1 MKLSKITSFI
11 TGSALCAA
19 TGIPDTSDK
28 TNQVAAAAE
37 PIPDLAGVEAPQNIL
52 TGFWVVDLGTK
63 IYETVAKPAWLKEW
77 SDIEYATAHHFKYNL
92 TELLYNGNLT
102 ETAMRW
108 AYVVMTG
115 KIYVD
120 LSSEETA
127 RYKEEEANETEM
139 RYLWATGLT
148 YEDWCFDILK
158 PLCEKAK
165 NENNNSFPDACV
177 FKNQRD
183 AVFDFIDILHRRP
196 EGITDSTKEEFINH
210 VYAYKPK
217 A

>member
-1 MKLSKITSFI
+1 M
-11 TGSALCAA
+11 
-19 TGIPDTSDK
+19 
-28 TNQVAAAAE
+28 
-37 PIPDLAGVEAPQNIL
+37 
-52 TGFWVVDLGTK
+52 DLGTE
-63 IYETVAKPAWLKEW
+63 IYENVAKPAWLKEW
-77 SDIEYATAHHFKYNL
+77 SDIEYSTAHHFKYNL

-115 KIYVD
+115 QIYVD

-139 RYLWATGLT
+139 KYLWATGLT
-148 YEDWCFDILK
+148 YEDWCFEILN
-158 PLCEKAK
+158 PLCEKAQK
-165 NENNNSFPDACV
+165 HFFSSVPDACV
-177 FKNQRD
+177 PKNQHD
-183 AVFDFIDILHRRP
+183 VVFDFIDILHRRP
-196 EGITDSTKEEFINH
+196 EGITETTKKEFVNY

>member
-1 MKLSKITSFI
+1 MKLSKIASFI

-28 TNQVAAAAE
+28 TSQVAAAE

-52 TGFWVVDLGTK
+52 TGFWVVDLGTE
-63 IYETVAKPAWLKEW
+63 IYENVAKPAWLKEW
-77 SDIEYATAHHFKYNL
+77 SDIEYSTAHHFKYNL

-115 KIYVD
+115 QIYVD

-139 RYLWATGLT
+139 KYLWATGLT
-148 YEDWCFDILK
+148 YEDCMYVWNLFLF
-158 PLCEKAK
+158 L
-165 NENNNSFPDACV
+165 
-177 FKNQRD
+177 
-183 AVFDFIDILHRRP
+183 L
-196 EGITDSTKEEFINH
+196 T
-210 VYAYKPK
+210 
-217 A
+217 

>member
-1 MKLSKITSFI
+1 MKLSNIAVFI

-19 TGIPDTSDK
+19 AGIPDTRDK
-28 TNQVAAAAE
+28 TNQVAAAE
-37 PIPDLAGVEAPQNIL
+37 PIPDLAGAEAPQYRFSDTWFVRL
-52 TGFWVVDLGTK
+52 TPEIRENVV
-63 IYETVAKPAWLKEW
+63 KPAWLKEW
-77 SDIEYATAHHFKYNL
+77 SRLEFATFTYYKYNM

-108 AYVVMTG
+108 AYITMSGWRCLDVT
-115 KIYVD
+115 
-120 LSSEETA
+120 SEETA

-139 RYLWATGLT
+139 KYLWATGRT
-148 YEDWCFDILK
+148 YEDWCFDILE

-165 NENNNSFPDACV
+165 NENNNSLPDACV
-177 FKNQRD
+177 PNNQHD
-183 AVFDFIDILHRRP
+183 VVFDFIDILYSRP
-196 EGITDSTKEEFINH
+196 EGITESTKEEFLNH